1 MMQKKRSKL
10 SKEFYLRNDVIQLS
24 KDLLGKF
31 LITNKNGI
39 VTGGMITE
47 VEAYAGVTDKASHA
61 FGGRRTP
68 RTEIMFAE
76 GGFGYVYLC
85 YGIHHLFNV
94 VTNEKDIPHAIL
106 VRAIEPIIGIEEMLK
121 RRNKINLQPNL
132 TSGPGSMSE
141 ALGIKVNDL
150 GIDLTGEEIFIEDR
164 GIKISTKEIVSTKRI
179 GVDYAGNDA
188 LRNYRFY
195 IKGNKFISRP

>member
-1 MMQKKRSKL
+1 MQKKGNKL
-10 SKEFYLRNDVIQLS
+10 SKKFYLRNDVIQVS

-61 FGGRRTP
+61 FGGRRTQ
-68 RTEIMFAE
+68 RTEIMFSE
-76 GGFGYVYLC
+76 GGVGYVYLC

-106 VRAIEPIIGIEEMLK
+106 IRAIEPTFGIEEMLK
-121 RRNKINLQPNL
+121 RRKKINLLPNI

-141 ALGIKVNDL
+141 ALGIKVKDS
-150 GIDLTGEEIFIEDR
+150 GIDLSGEEIFIEDHE
-164 GIKISTKEIVSTKRI
+164 IKIPPKEIISTIRI
-179 GVDYAGNDA
+179 GVDYAGKDA